1 VSVSRLVDFVL
12 KSSSAPTVV
21 SIRMYGNCAEIK
33 VRRRDSVVIAETAKR
48 LGFKV
53 VVSNKRSTVYS
64 IVRVCED

>member
-1 VSVSRLVDFVL
+1 
-12 KSSSAPTVV
+12 
-21 SIRMYGNCAEIK
+21 MYGNCAEIK